1 MNGEGPVADFELQ
14 QLRSESYAKGWSI
27 FRTQDG
33 NVTACRE
40 DGTASVT
47 VGSVPVMRVVLHNE
61 MWKSFTERNP
71 GLPEPGSSSQPD
83 D

>member
-1 MNGEGPVADFELQ
+1 MSTEGPVADFELQ
-14 QLRSESYAKGWSI
+14 QLRGEKYAAGWSI

-47 VGSVPVMRVVLHNE
+47 VGSVRVMRVVLHAE
-61 MWKSFTERNP
+61 LWKSLTGRNP
-71 GLPEPGSSSQPD
+71 NLPDAGEESSS
-83 D
+83 